1 MKIGILT
8 FHAVHNCGAILQAF
22 ATQSYFKQR
31 EMDCKIIN
39 YISDSQ
45 VEYDA
50 IYSKRNGIKS
60 VIKNI
65 LLLPYDKKRRK
76 SYDKFEKFISR
87 LNMSE
92 VCKNNEDLRELN
104 KTIDVFIAGSDQIWN
119 VTKKDHISDAYF
131 LDFVEDNKKKIAYA
145 ISIGGASKK
154 DLYEKKGLIKR
165 FDAISC
171 REEGTSSIIS
181 EIAEKPVLTVLDPTL
196 LVDNKSFDEIAK
208 EIHVPF
214 DNYIFYYSLDGFDK
228 RKRNVEELRILSKR
242 LRKKIV
248 AFTPEWP
255 KKEKNINNVI
265 DIGPSEFLA
274 YIKNADLVCTNSF
287 HGTAL
292 SISFKKDF
300 YVLDEYDGKDQ
311 RKISI
316 LKLLGISDRMIS
328 GKTNV
333 ETLNIQSINY
343 SQVENRLNVLRE
355 NSDDFLR
362 TAINI
367 K

>member
-1 MKIGILT
+1 M
-8 FHAVHNCGAILQAF
+8 
-22 ATQSYFKQR
+22 
-31 EMDCKIIN
+31 
-39 YISDSQ
+39 
-45 VEYDA
+45 
-50 IYSKRNGIKS
+50 
-60 VIKNI
+60 
-65 LLLPYDKKRRK
+65 
-76 SYDKFEKFISR
+76 
-87 LNMSE
+87 
-92 VCKNNEDLRELN
+92 
-104 KTIDVFIAGSDQIWN
+104 
-119 VTKKDHISDAYF
+119 
-131 LDFVEDNKKKIAYA
+131 
-145 ISIGGASKK
+145 
-154 DLYEKKGLIKR
+154 
-165 FDAISC
+165 
-171 REEGTSSIIS
+171 
-181 EIAEKPVLTVLDPTL
+181 
-196 LVDNKSFDEIAK
+196 
-208 EIHVPF
+208 
-214 DNYIFYYSLDGFDK
+214 
-228 RKRNVEELRILSKR
+228 
-242 LRKKIV
+242 
-248 AFTPEWP
+248 
-255 KKEKNINNVI
+255 I